1 MNMILKGK
9 TKIYPLYILILA
21 VSIAGCASSIPEP
34 HQPSE
39 GHISIDPQVSNTSN
53 DEIPKIVDQKAFLP
67 PPLPQPIEQDL
78 ERYTVVVNDVP
89 VKELLFAL
97 ARDASLN
104 IDVDSDIEGLVT
116 LNAVEQTLPQIL
128 ERISRQAKLR
138 YELDGNNLYIS
149 PDDPYFRTY
158 KVDYVNISRDTNGEV
173 SISTQIA
180 NTGTVDVTS
189 TGGGSSGE
197 NNSTTAV
204 KSTSTHHF
212 WETLASNISGILGE
226 NNSGSSGSGQLG
238 SESVIVNAESGVINV
253 KATSLQ
259 HLDIQTFIDQVL
271 QNAQRQVLIEAT
283 IVEVTLSDRFQAGV
297 DWSALIGGNSLIE
310 IGQTLTNNFDSANGI
325 FQGRIQTNNTVSTTT
340 TNGVTTTTLQP
351 ADFRATI
358 QLLNTFGDAKV
369 LSSPKLMTLN
379 NQTAVLK
386 VVENQVYFTIDS
398 QISQASGTSA
408 GNNLQSIES
417 EVHTVPVGLV
427 MAVTPQINENQAVT
441 LNVRPTISRVIDRV
455 PDPAPRLIAAQS
467 TNADFPNIVSL
478 IPVIAVREMESIL
491 KVNSGQVA
499 ILGGLMTDNYD
510 RSTNGVPGLE
520 DIPGVGNAFKQR
532 DFQNTKTELII
543 FLRPVVIHNA
553 SLTGDLSPY
562 RRFLHDSVSTPLPVP
577 K

>member
-1 MNMILKGK
+1 MNMIFKGK
-9 TKIYPLYILILA
+9 TKIYPFYILILA
-21 VSIAGCASSIPEP
+21 IFVAGCASSIPEP
-34 HQPSE
+34 HQPSD
-39 GHISIDPQVSNTSN
+39 GHISVDPKVPDTAS
-53 DEIPKIVDQKAFLP
+53 DEIPKIVEQKAFLP
-67 PPLPQPIEQDL
+67 PPLPQPVEQDL

-104 IDVDSDIEGLVT
+104 IDVDSNIEGFVT

-138 YELDGNNLYIS
+138 YELEGNNLYIS

-158 KVDYVNISRDTNGEV
+158 KVDYVNISRDTDGEI

-189 TGGGSSGE
+189 TGAGSNGQ

-204 KSTSTHHF
+204 KSESLNHF
-212 WETLASNISGILGE
+212 WATLANNISGILGE
-226 NNSGSSGSGQLG
+226 SSSATSGSGQLG
-238 SESVIVNAESGVINV
+238 SDSVIVNAESGVINV

-283 IVEVTLSDRFQAGV
+283 IVEVTLNDRFQAGV
-297 DWSALIGGNSLIE
+297 DWSALIGGNNIIQ
-310 IGQTLTNNFDSANGI
+310 IGQTLTNAFDATDGI
-325 FQGRIQTNNTVSTTT
+325 FQATIQSDTSTTD
-340 TNGVTTTTLQP
+340 

-386 VVENQVYFTIDS
+386 VVENEVYFTIDS
-398 QISQASGTSA
+398 QISQSTSIA
-408 GNNLQSIES
+408 GQNLQAIES
-417 EVHTVPVGLV
+417 EVHTIPVGLV

-441 LNVRPTISRVIDRV
+441 LNVRPTISRIIARIQ
-455 PDPAPRLIAAQS
+455 DPAPQLIAAQS
-467 TNADFPNIVSL
+467 NITNFPSSL

-510 RSTNGVPGLE
+510 RTTNGVPGLE
-520 DIPGVGNAFKQR
+520 DAPVVGNAFKQR
-532 DFQNTKTELII
+532 DFQNTKSELII

-553 SLTGDLSPY
+553 SLTGDLAPY
-562 RRFLHDSVSTPLPVP
+562 RRYLHDNVTTPLPVP